1 MQIKLILQW
10 KYLVMEIYLQMK
22 NWISNKKSYDCLSK
36 GCESHEQ
43 LSTQFL
49 ARKVSLSSQ
58 KFWLSRLYI
67 DAFMETNFSSRS
79 SWQLLSIRN
88 TWYFLIKC
96 NVFFKDEYQFNV
108 QLFSSWVAFKTIRSH
123 SNQVEFVTY
132 CVVWVWSKLEGFLIC
147 DFDLYCSLCLSL
159 DECSWA
165 LLEDFLYILT

>member
-1 MQIKLILQW
+1 MRISWTTKYSVFSEKSLTFITETLAFPIVHWCFHGNEFFIKEQLIVTFYSQHLILSDQVQLCVF
-10 KYLVMEIYLQMK
+10 KY
-22 NWISNKKSYDCLSK
+22 
-36 GCESHEQ
+36 
-43 LSTQFL
+43 
-49 ARKVSLSSQ
+49 
-58 KFWLSRLYI
+58 
-67 DAFMETNFSSRS
+67 
-79 SWQLLSIRN
+79 
-88 TWYFLIKC
+88 
-96 NVFFKDEYQFNV
+96 EYQFNV